1 MPITQS
7 SSSMLS
13 PVKYLDIANYF
24 ADYFLIRRKNQPGF
38 TYEEWAEEL
47 GFKSKSYLRMI
58 CSGDR
63 LATQKLVYAFA
74 EKNFL
79 DSKQTTHLELM
90 ALYQKAETE
99 SEKKIYLDKIFETLQ
114 PEIEN
119 IEVRKYIDFLSDV
132 QLPTLQMLLTY
143 EDGPKIDT
151 EIAEALNIDLKTTHA
166 YLMKLKNIGI
176 VSDQYKNGKIFWTAT
191 NTAFDVADKYLDQAL
206 KVYYNETLKEVKLA
220 LDLKIA
226 EKRFRSV
233 FFALNEEDFKIFAE
247 ESEAF
252 LTKMR
257 NRFQSSS
264 VQGKSVFKVNLFSYP
279 VTKKITK

>member
-1 MPITQS
+1 MFTNLEFS
-7 SSSMLS
+7 KTLS

-24 ADYFLIRRKNQPGF
+24 SDYYTFRRKFQPGF
-38 TYEEWAEEL
+38 TYEEWADEL

-58 CSGDR
+58 CSGER

-79 DSKQTTHLELM
+79 DSKQTIHLELM

-114 PEIEN
+114 PMIEN
-119 IEVRKYIDFLSDV
+119 VEARKYIEFLSDV
-132 QLPTLQMLLTY
+132 KLPTLQMLLTY
-143 EDGPKIDT
+143 EDSPKTDT
-151 EIAEALNIDLKTTHA
+151 EIAEALNIDIKTIHI
-166 YLMKLKNIGI
+166 YLMKLKEIGI
-176 VSDQYKNGKIFWTAT
+176 ISDQFKDGKIHWTAT
-191 NTAFDVADKYLDQAL
+191 NKALDVADKYLDQAL
-206 KVYYNETLKEVKLA
+206 KVYYNETLKEVKSA
-220 LDLKIA
+220 LDFKIA

-233 FFALNEEDFKIFAE
+233 FFSLSEDEFKIFTE

-257 NRFQSSS
+257 NKFQSSE
-264 VQGKSVFKVNLFSYP
+264 VRGKSVFKVNLFSYP
-279 VTKKITK
+279 VSEKIK